1 MRVSYAVCKESTYER
16 LKSQDKLVQGRLY
29 FIRDTGEI
37 FRGTSVNTAEP
48 YAYNFRIVEDEFPVP
63 GKLDRIYIK
72 PSTGRVRMWCDV
84 NGTEMYVDLDGSQGF
99 LDVWEAI
106 EELRSQMQW
115 KTV

>member
-48 YAYNFRIVEDEFPVP
+48 YSYNYRLVEDEFPNP
-63 GKLDRIYIK
+63 GKLDRIYIR
-72 PSTGRVRMWCDV
+72 PSDGRIRMWCNV
-84 NGTEMYVDLDGSQGF
+84 NGSEMYVDLDGSQE
-99 LDVWEAI
+99 LLSVWEAI
-106 EELRSQMQW
+106 NELRDQLQW
-115 KTV
+115 KTP